1 MIKIINIK
9 GDKIIIPNNAI
20 ILSKRYFIKREDLLI
35 PVLTE
40 RTMKQHKEKECK
52 KHYSHL
58 TLKDRFEQTIKCY
71 YYQKRD
77 KYYIECLILNT
88 KINRKDKKQKK

>member
-1 MIKIINIK
+1 MNFQISIVYS
-9 GDKIIIPNNAI
+9 
-20 ILSKRYFIKREDLLI
+20 L
-35 PVLTE
+35 LTE
-40 RTMKQHKEKECK
+40 ISMEQQEIEKYEE
-52 KHYSHL
+52 HYSHL
-58 TLKDRFEQTIKCY
+58 TLKDRLEQTIKCY